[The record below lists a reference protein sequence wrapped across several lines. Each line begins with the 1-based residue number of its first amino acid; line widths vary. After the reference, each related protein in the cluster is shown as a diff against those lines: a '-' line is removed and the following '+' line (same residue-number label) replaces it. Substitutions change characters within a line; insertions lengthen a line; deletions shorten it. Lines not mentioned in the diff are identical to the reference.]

1 MCGISVLFHKESITE
16 ERYIEFLK
24 SMQLINHR
32 GPDDEGIVL
41 INTNTGDYIV
51 TRSQIENINLLPSS
65 QTCSFNLALGH
76 KRLSIID
83 LSANGHQPMK
93 GKDGSWLV
101 FNGEIYNYIEVREEL
116 RKSGCVF
123 KTNSDTEVILEA
135 YRTWGKNCLHR
146 FNGMWSFFLWDAQ
159 TKQFFISN
167 DRFGVKPLYYKEDAN
182 GFMLVSETKQ
192 LKAYKNITLSIN
204 ENSLKNFI
212 DGGYTDTDENTI
224 YNNVFRFKKAHC
236 ICIEPKS
243 YQINLIQKTQ
253 ERYYQINQKRV
264 SIYEREAIKKFRE
277 LLYDAVR
284 LRMRADVNF
293 GFAISGGIDSS
304 AILHMARHVI
314 QEENSQNEL
323 IGFSAIF
330 PGYEKADESKYIKI
344 VANDLPC
351 QTIYCNPLEDFS
363 IDTFEQHVY
372 YQDEPLSG
380 TSFLAQ
386 WNVYQKVQK
395 NNIKILFN
403 GQGADEVFA
412 GYHHHFYR
420 YCRQLLMKGD
430 LPQYF
435 TLVNQY
441 AEIKGVKTDNIHRI
455 VFNEI
460 KLRTKMLLGIAK
472 FDNVLAKNWNR
483 ISTLD
488 EMLLADFNVFQLPTY
503 LRVDDR
509 NSMAHS
515 IESRHPFMDY
525 RLVEFGYSLPFNLL
539 IQNGWQKYIIRQA
552 MREMPSEIKFRKD
565 KKGFTTPEDD
575 WLNKYKNEFENYL
588 SYNKSVLGK
597 KNVTS
602 EKYKNYSLGAWLKVN
617 QL

>member
-1 MCGISVLFHKESITE
+1 M
-16 ERYIEFLK
+16 
-24 SMQLINHR
+24 
-32 GPDDEGIVL
+32 
-41 INTNTGDYIV
+41 
-51 TRSQIENINLLPSS
+51 
-65 QTCSFNLALGH
+65 
-76 KRLSIID
+76 
-83 LSANGHQPMK
+83 
-93 GKDGSWLV
+93 
-101 FNGEIYNYIEVREEL
+101 
-116 RKSGCVF
+116 
-123 KTNSDTEVILEA
+123 
-135 YRTWGKNCLHR
+135 
-146 FNGMWSFFLWDAQ
+146 
-159 TKQFFISN
+159 
-167 DRFGVKPLYYKEDAN
+167 
-182 GFMLVSETKQ
+182 
-192 LKAYKNITLSIN
+192 
-204 ENSLKNFI
+204 
-212 DGGYTDTDENTI
+212 
-224 YNNVFRFKKAHC
+224 
-236 ICIEPKS
+236 
-243 YQINLIQKTQ
+243 
-253 ERYYQINQKRV
+253 
-264 SIYEREAIKKFRE
+264 
-277 LLYDAVR
+277 
-284 LRMRADVNF
+284 
-293 GFAISGGIDSS
+293 
-304 AILHMARHVI
+304 
-314 QEENSQNEL
+314 
-323 IGFSAIF
+323 
-330 PGYEKADESKYIKI
+330 
-344 VANDLPC
+344 
-351 QTIYCNPLEDFS
+351 EDFS

-602 EKYKNYSLGAWLKVN
+602 EKYKNYTLGAWLKVN

>member
-1 MCGISVLFHKESITE
+1 M
-16 ERYIEFLK
+16 
-24 SMQLINHR
+24 
-32 GPDDEGIVL
+32 
-41 INTNTGDYIV
+41 
-51 TRSQIENINLLPSS
+51 
-65 QTCSFNLALGH
+65 
-76 KRLSIID
+76 
-83 LSANGHQPMK
+83 
-93 GKDGSWLV
+93 
-101 FNGEIYNYIEVREEL
+101 
-116 RKSGCVF
+116 
-123 KTNSDTEVILEA
+123 
-135 YRTWGKNCLHR
+135 
-146 FNGMWSFFLWDAQ
+146 
-159 TKQFFISN
+159 
-167 DRFGVKPLYYKEDAN
+167 KPLYYKEDAN

-304 AILHMARHVI
+304 AILYMARHVI

-525 RLVEFGYSLPFNLL
+525 RLVEFGYSLSSNLL

-575 WLNKYKNEFENYL
+575 WLNKYKNEFEDYL

-602 EKYKNYSLGAWLKVN
+602 EKYKNYSLGAWIKVN
-617 QL
+617 RV